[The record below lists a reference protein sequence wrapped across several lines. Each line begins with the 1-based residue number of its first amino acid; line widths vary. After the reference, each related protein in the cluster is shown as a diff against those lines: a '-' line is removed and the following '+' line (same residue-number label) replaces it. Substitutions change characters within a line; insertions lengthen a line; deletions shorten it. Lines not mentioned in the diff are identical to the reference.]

1 MARNTQSLAT
11 KAQSHK
17 ATQSKI
23 KKGLVRCVSRV
34 SNGLV
39 MLLCLMCNP
48 SNAQQ
53 VLQTNRY
60 ELPLEKNDY
69 YEVMPS
75 QEDGI
80 YLYRRLYALSD
91 DKLEIIK
98 LDTAFN
104 VNWKGYLSIEKRMT
118 LMARRAIRGQ
128 FFLLL
133 RQPDLRRNN
142 MQLFAV
148 SQANGE
154 YVNYPIRNFIPFAP
168 TEFQITEKA
177 ALIGGYF
184 NQVPVVLYYS
194 FATMRS
200 KILPGLLNESGE
212 LTHLK
217 TFPDGTFDV
226 LITARNFKKQ
236 QTVWIKSYDAE
247 GDLQSNYSLN
257 PEENKHLI
265 FARAMK
271 TEEDVQL
278 IAGVYG
284 GRNSEYSR
292 GLFLASVDPS
302 GLQQLRY
309 YNYGDL
315 ENFFKYMKAKREKR
329 VKDRIDRRKIKGKKI
344 RFSYRFLVHEIVP
357 YKNQYVLLGEAFY
370 PRYKSV
376 DAGYGFFT
384 AGPRYQ
390 GIHNG
395 RVFDGFSYTHAVVM
409 GFDENGK
416 LLWDNSFEINDVK
429 TFTLEQFVKLEVQED
444 RIALLY
450 LFENELRSKIIQDDE
465 VLEGKTFEPIK
476 TIRENEIVK
485 KEETELSKLDY
496 WYQDFFY
503 AYGIQEITN
512 PGTGKRRVFFINK
525 ISCQ

>member
-1 MARNTQSLAT
+1 MYSTL
-11 KAQSHK
+11 
-17 ATQSKI
+17 I
-23 KKGLVRCVSRV
+23 KWWLNSGIFLF
-34 SNGLV
+34 LF
-39 MLLCLMCNP
+39 LTLQL

-60 ELPLEKNDY
+60 ELTLEKNDF

-80 YLYRRLYALSD
+80 FLYRRLLSTDD
-91 DKLEIIK
+91 DKIEIIK
-98 LDTAFN
+98 LDTAFK
-104 VNWKGYLSIEKRMT
+104 VNWKGYLSVDKRMS
-118 LMARRAIRGQ
+118 LMAKRAVNGQ
-128 FFLLL
+128 FFLLFRRL
-133 RQPDLRRNN
+133 DLKRNN
-142 MQLFAV
+142 MQLYAV
-148 SQANGE
+148 SQDKGDFVKYE
-154 YVNYPIRNFIPFAP
+154 VKNYIPFSP

-212 LTHLK
+212 LTQVK

-226 LITARNFKKQ
+226 LISALNFRKQ
-236 QTVWIKSYDAE
+236 QTVWIKNYDAD
-247 GDLQSNYSLN
+247 GDLQGNFALE

-271 TEEDVQL
+271 TRDNVQL

-284 GRNSEYSR
+284 GRNSDYSR
-292 GLFLASVDPS
+292 GLFLASLGEN

-329 VKDRIDRRKIKGKKI
+329 VKERIERRKIKGKRIK
-344 RFSYRFLVHEIVP
+344 FSYRFLVHEIIP

-376 DAGYGFFT
+376 EPSYGFFSS
-384 AGPRYQ
+384 APQYSGLR
-390 GIHNG
+390 NG
-395 RVFDGFSYTHAVVM
+395 RIFDGYSYTHAVVM
-409 GFDENGK
+409 GFDQNGK
-416 LLWDNSFEINDVK
+416 LLWDNSFEINDVR

-450 LFENELRSKIIQDDE
+450 LFENELRSKIIQNDE
-465 VLEGKTFEPIK
+465 VLEGKTFEPIRTK
-476 TIRENEIVK
+476 TENEIVK